1 MWHFPLCFTSAEDD
15 DRGRGET
22 RHPSQQ
28 RERERHNHR
37 TAAVGRRTRSAPS
50 ICRFLPL
57 PCLYPPRRRYLH
69 FFLYSIS
76 SVESVVFC
84 SARLHTH
91 QDADFLQEQASRCN
105 VRFERLPCAE
115 HDTCGLHVHRTG
127 VRTMEYYL
135 MPEYQQKVDRRSLA
149 AWCRLSRWHVSII
162 SGRLRS

>member
-1 MWHFPLCFTSAEDD
+1 MWRFPLCFTRAEDD
-15 DRGRGET
+15 DRGRDET

-28 RERERHNHR
+28 RERYNHS

-69 FFLYSIS
+69 YCIPSPRWNPLF
-76 SVESVVFC
+76 FC

-105 VRFERLPCAE
+105 VRVERLPGAE

-127 VRTMEYYL
+127 ARTMEYYL
-135 MPEYQQKVDRRSLA
+135 MPECQQNVDRRSLA
-149 AWCRLSRWHVSII
+149 AWCQLSRWHVSII
-162 SGRLRS
+162 AGRLRS